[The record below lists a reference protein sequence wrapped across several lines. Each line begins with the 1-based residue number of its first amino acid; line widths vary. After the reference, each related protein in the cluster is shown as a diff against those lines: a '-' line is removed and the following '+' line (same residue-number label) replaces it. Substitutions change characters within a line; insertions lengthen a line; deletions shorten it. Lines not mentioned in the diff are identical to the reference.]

1 MRVIGLQLLLV
12 SMLLPLDTRQRC
24 NIQAGARPGAQYTEF
39 AANIDR
45 NGTGRLHLCERYH
58 DPDYFAETSNSPDMP
73 SSLSLAASHDGS

>member
-12 SMLLPLDTRQRC
+12 SMLLPLDMRQRC
-24 NIQAGARPGAQYTEF
+24 NVQVGTRPGAQYTEF

-45 NGTGRLHLCERYH
+45 NGTGRLHLCERY
-58 DPDYFAETSNSPDMP
+58 PDLDNFAESSNSSDVP